1 MLELAKIAETVEK
14 VAKSHLKPQI
24 VTRAFAEPVI
34 DSEGRE
40 ALRVTIVI
48 QPGAMSRLKGDAV
61 LDTLVEIQDRLR
73 EVGEERFAIVEY
85 ATKDELETGGDSQ
98 S

>member
-1 MLELAKIAETVEK
+1 MLDLSTIAETVEK
-14 VAKSHLKPQI
+14 VAKSHLKPI
-24 VTRAFAEPVI
+24 VIRALAEPAI

-48 QPGAMSRLKGDAV
+48 QPDAAGRLEGDAI
-61 LDTLVEIQDRLR
+61 LDTLVHIQDRLR
-73 EVGEERFAIVEY
+73 EAGEERFAIVQY
-85 ATKDELETGGDSQ
+85 ATEDELETGGDSQ